1 MTRVFIWKNNCPQE
15 WEEISFTA
23 FRKARSS
30 GAFSGRFFVETT
42 KMFSG
47 ENDRIILECSYSDF
61 GKYQWEDRHSRYLQE
76 QERNHTILPASQ
88 LKDLDGAEKGYQDT
102 DLFVDEI
109 SDTAEQAIHS
119 LLMEKLNL
127 ALKQLSKAERDFI
140 LSYYDMEKPNMTVLA
155 SQYGVTRQAADKR
168 LKKNSRKNK
177 KVGCDF
183 LKKWRMQVRGVFPLA
198 CTLTSSDTN
207 HQVCSASGVITPL
220 HQRYIARQIAALNR
234 PLYFC
239 CERSLRCLVLY
250 QAVIHQ
256 LVSGHGMMKRSA
268 LL

>member
-30 GAFSGRFFVETT
+30 GAFSGRFFIETT
-42 KMFSG
+42 RMIYDDS
-47 ENDRIILECSYSDF
+47 DRLIIECSQEQF
-61 GKYQWEDRHSRYLQE
+61 EKYRHEERHSRYLQE
-76 QERNHTILPASQ
+76 HEG
-88 LKDLDGAEKGYQDT
+88 LDGAEKGYQDT

-168 LKKNSRKNK
+168 LKKIQEKIK
-177 KVGCDF
+177 K
-183 LKKWRMQVRGVFPLA
+183 
-198 CTLTSSDTN
+198 
-207 HQVCSASGVITPL
+207 
-220 HQRYIARQIAALNR
+220 
-234 PLYFC
+234 
-239 CERSLRCLVLY
+239 LV
-250 QAVIHQ
+250 AIF
-256 LVSGHGMMKRSA
+256 
-268 LL
+268 

>member
-30 GAFSGRFFVETT
+30 GAFSGRFFIETT
-42 KMFSG
+42 RMIYDDS
-47 ENDRIILECSYSDF
+47 DRLIIECSQEQF
-61 GKYQWEDRHSRYLQE
+61 EKYRHEERHSRYLQE
-76 QERNHTILPASQ
+76 HEGRYLTIPMSD
-88 LKDLDGAEKGYQDT
+88 LKDRDQSDEGYEDT
-102 DLFVDEI
+102 DIFVNEEPGTED
-109 SDTAEQAIHS
+109 
-119 LLMEKLNL
+119 M
-127 ALKQLSKAERDFI
+127 ALH
-140 LSYYDMEKPNMTVLA
+140 N
-155 SQYGVTRQAADKR
+155 
-168 LKKNSRKNK
+168 
-177 KVGCDF
+177 
-183 LKKWRMQVRGVFPLA
+183 
-198 CTLTSSDTN
+198 
-207 HQVCSASGVITPL
+207 L

-239 CERSLRCLVLY
+239 CERSLRCLALY

>member
-1 MTRVFIWKNNCPQE
+1 MTRVFIWKNNFPQE

-168 LKKNSRKNK
+168 LKKIQEKIK
-177 KVGCDF
+177 K
-183 LKKWRMQVRGVFPLA
+183 
-198 CTLTSSDTN
+198 
-207 HQVCSASGVITPL
+207 
-220 HQRYIARQIAALNR
+220 
-234 PLYFC
+234 
-239 CERSLRCLVLY
+239 LV
-250 QAVIHQ
+250 AIF
-256 LVSGHGMMKRSA
+256 
-268 LL
+268 

>member
-30 GAFSGRFFVETT
+30 GAFSGRFFIETT
-42 KMFSG
+42 RMIYDDS
-47 ENDRIILECSYSDF
+47 DRIILECSYSDF

-76 QERNHTILPASQ
+76 QERNHTILAASQ

-140 LSYYDMEKPNMTVLA
+140 LSYYDMKKPNMTVLA
-155 SQYGVTRQAADKR
+155 SQCGVTRQAADKR
-168 LKKNSRKNK
+168 LKKFK
-177 KVGCDF
+177 K
-183 LKKWRMQVRGVFPLA
+183 K
-198 CTLTSSDTN
+198 
-207 HQVCSASGVITPL
+207 
-220 HQRYIARQIAALNR
+220 
-234 PLYFC
+234 
-239 CERSLRCLVLY
+239 
-250 QAVIHQ
+250 
-256 LVSGHGMMKRSA
+256 
-268 LL
+268 

>member
-76 QERNHTILPASQ
+76 QERNHTVLPASQ

-168 LKKNSRKNK
+168 LKNFK
-177 KVGCDF
+177 K
-183 LKKWRMQVRGVFPLA
+183 K
-198 CTLTSSDTN
+198 
-207 HQVCSASGVITPL
+207 
-220 HQRYIARQIAALNR
+220 
-234 PLYFC
+234 
-239 CERSLRCLVLY
+239 
-250 QAVIHQ
+250 
-256 LVSGHGMMKRSA
+256 
-268 LL
+268 

>member
-1 MTRVFIWKNNCPQE
+1 
-15 WEEISFTA
+15 
-23 FRKARSS
+23 
-30 GAFSGRFFVETT
+30 
-42 KMFSG
+42 MFSG

-140 LSYYDMEKPNMTVLA
+140 LSYYDMEKPNMDCTGIPIWGYKA
-155 SQYGVTRQAADKR
+155 GGRQAV
-168 LKKNSRKNK
+168 KKNSRKNK

-239 CERSLRCLVLY
+239 CERSLRCLALY